1 MKLFSVPRDLRE
13 LDLDESGQLTVEWIL
28 LTAAVIL
35 PFVLTIPGI
44 ISMLRTYFY
53 RIAGVISC
61 PFP

>member
-1 MKLFSVPRDLRE
+1 MKLLSVPRDLKD
-13 LDLDESGQLTVEWIL
+13 LDRDESGQLTVEWVL
-28 LTAAVIL
+28 LTGAVIL

-44 ISMLRTYFY
+44 ISMFRTYFY